1 MNIKSAIN
9 DGKAMIN
16 DATITSK
23 IKAKY
28 FKEDAL
34 DAMDIHVT
42 TENGKVK
49 LSGEVCS
56 PKDISHAIEIAKN
69 TDGVKMVESKLTIKT

>member
-1 MNIKSAIN
+1 MNIKSAM
-9 DGKAMIN
+9 DSSKAMIS

-34 DAMDIHVT
+34 QAMDIHVT

-49 LSGEVCS
+49 LSGEVFS
-56 PKDISHAIEIAKN
+56 SEDIAYAIDIAKN
-69 TDGVKMVESKLTIKT
+69 TDGVKLVESKLKIKT